1 MNNPTAVFRQHILKS
16 RITDKEYNMIN
27 RFIPIEKAAISP
39 AAFKT
44 NKFDDAKFG
53 ILPIPDSGEIISL
66 CNVAEDSNNRKYLH
80 RFADLD
86 SYGDFNSFQPDQS
99 KRFIFTNRNRIYAP
113 YILSDLNFF
122 GIWIW
127 HASPNKN
134 APEKDYVKS
143 RFLEELDA
151 IELCNIDAGSL
162 EELVKI
168 LAEKIDFRPHS
179 GKTLFFFRTSE
190 NFEGVLCTEE
200 QLITKSSGTA
210 LAPSCNELP
219 VYHFSEMDVLPC
231 GKFSFYRHVFAGR
244 PCGLYLVRNPLSI
257 VKDIISSSV
266 SWSQYKLLGKTRKEH
281 DTIKTFIDSIPE
293 KNIIEKIAAE
303 CYCSIED
310 AENLF
315 LQFLEHAQNCLDGK
329 LPEDEIIDAA
339 ISSNQKLL
347 QKATDKIRADWEKK
361 NEGLMQEAERKLDTL
376 KSNIISKEKVLQETQ
391 ERIQKKQSELNSLE
405 KALSQKEKLAEDI
418 QKAVAE
424 KIKEAR
430 KNTAE
435 FMASMMFTERP
446 PISPAESFAGTAY
459 HICPESDD
467 QKNLQEYASW
477 EDVLDFASGEFEK
490 AGVAQDCR
498 TGLAAFLFSAY
509 REKQP
514 ILLAGPNALDIAQAF
529 CAAAA
534 AKKHGVL
541 CCEGHCDGQT
551 FSQIGTEGERI
562 VIIHNLLTGGWMNRL
577 PEILAHKNIF
587 YIAVHPYTEDI
598 RTEPKSLF
606 GSMLPLFTEFFV
618 DQKASGNYGCGSPA
632 ASFMDEFETP
642 SPAPERPPRIS
653 SKFTLSP
660 LVRNRSLC
668 LISSMNLMDSS
679 GTQDERFFFAVLPAA
694 YVSMETDQLAE
705 ALNDFQHISKEQ
717 KQRLKYILG
726 DME

>member
-1 MNNPTAVFRQHILKS
+1 
-16 RITDKEYNMIN
+16 MIN
-27 RFIPIEKAAISP
+27 RFIPIEKAAMNP
-39 AAFKT
+39 AAFKIDT
-44 NKFDDAKFG
+44 FDDTNPEAFPV
-53 ILPIPDSGEIISL
+53 LEPGEIISL
-66 CNVAEDSNNRKYLH
+66 FCIEEPPKDDLQCMR
-80 RFADLD
+80 RCADLD
-86 SYGDFNSFQPDQS
+86 SHGDFKPFQPNQS
-99 KRFIFTNRNRIYAP
+99 NQSAFPNKNCIYVSSTP
-113 YILSDLNFF
+113 SDV

-127 HASPNKN
+127 PASPNKN
-134 APEKDYVKS
+134 ATEKSSKEP
-143 RFLEELDA
+143 RFVNELVP
-151 IELCNIDAGSL
+151 IELHKTNARNLS
-162 EELVKI
+162 ELVRIMK
-168 LAEKIDFRPHS
+168 EKINFRPHS
-179 GKTLFFFRTSE
+179 DKTLFFFRAGSYY
-190 NFEGVLCTEE
+190 EGLLCTTD
-200 QLITKSSGTA
+200 QINTKGSGIVLSPNCTR
-210 LAPSCNELP
+210 LP
-219 VYHFSEMDVLPC
+219 VYHFSRKDILSC
-231 GKFSFYRHVFAGR
+231 GKFFFYRHVFAGR
-244 PCGLYLVRNPLSI
+244 PYGLYLIREPLSI

-266 SWSQYKLLGKTRKEH
+266 SRSQFKLLGKTRKEYK
-281 DTIKTFIDSIPE
+281 DERNAIQAFINSIPE
-293 KNIIEKIAAE
+293 ENIIEKIAAVFQ
-303 CYCSIED
+303 CSLGD
-310 AENLF
+310 AEDLF
-315 LQFLEHAQNCLDGK
+315 LRFLKHAQNCLDGK

-347 QKATDKIRADWEKK
+347 QKATDKIRADLEKK
-361 NEGLMQEAERKLDTL
+361 NEGLMQKTEQKLDAL
-376 KSNIISKEKVLQETQ
+376 KNDIMSKEKVLQETQ
-391 ERIQKKQSELNSLE
+391 EKIQRKQSELNSLE

-435 FMASMMFTERP
+435 FMASMMFTERT

-467 QKNLQEYASW
+467 QKNLQEYAVW
-477 EDVLDFASGEFEK
+477 EDALDFASGEFEK

-541 CCEGHCDGQT
+541 CCEGHCDGQI
-551 FSQIGTEGERI
+551 FSQIGAEGERI

-632 ASFMDEFETP
+632 ASFIDEFETP

-717 KQRLKYILG
+717 KQRLIYVLG
-726 DME
+726 DVE

>member
-1 MNNPTAVFRQHILKS
+1 
-16 RITDKEYNMIN
+16 MIN

-134 APEKDYVKS
+134 DPEKDYVKS

-315 LQFLEHAQNCLDGK
+315 LQFLEHTQNCLDGK
-329 LPEDEIIDAA
+329 LQEDEIIDAA

-361 NEGLMQEAERKLDTL
+361 NEELMQEAERKLDTL
-376 KSNIISKEKVLQETQ
+376 KSNIISKEKILQETQ
-391 ERIQKKQSELNSLE
+391 ERIQKKQSELDSLE

-551 FSQIGTEGERI
+551 FSQIGADGERI

>member
-1 MNNPTAVFRQHILKS
+1 
-16 RITDKEYNMIN
+16 MIN
-27 RFIPIEKAAISP
+27 RFIPIKKAAMNP
-39 AAFKT
+39 AAFKID
-44 NKFDDAKFG
+44 KFDDAKPESFPV
-53 ILPIPDSGEIISL
+53 LEPGEIISL
-66 CNVAEDSNNRKYLH
+66 CSVEEDGNNIKYLH

-86 SYGDFNSFQPDQS
+86 SDGDFKSFQPDQS
-99 KRFIFTNRNRIYAP
+99 KPFMFANRDHIYDP
-113 YILSDLNFF
+113 HLSDLHFPFDLNFC

-127 HASPNKN
+127 HTSPNKKD
-134 APEKDYVKS
+134 PEKDYVTS
-143 RFLEELDA
+143 RFWEKLDA
-151 IELCNIDAGSL
+151 IELCNINAGNL

-168 LAEKIDFRPHS
+168 LTEKIDFRPHS
-179 GKTLFFFRTSE
+179 EKTLFFFRTSE
-190 NFEGVLCTEE
+190 NFEGVLCTKE
-200 QLITKSSGTA
+200 QLITKGSGTA

-219 VYHFSEMDVLPC
+219 VYHFSEMDILPC

-244 PCGLYLVRNPLSI
+244 PCGLYLVKEPLSI
-257 VKDIISSSV
+257 VKDIMSSSV
-266 SWSQYKLLGKTRKEH
+266 FRSQFKLLGKTRKEYK
-281 DTIKTFIDSIPE
+281 DKRNVIQAFINSIPE

-303 CYCSIED
+303 CYCSLED

-329 LPEDEIIDAA
+329 LLEDEIIDAA

-541 CCEGHCDGQT
+541 CCEEHCDGQT

-618 DQKASGNYGCGSPA
+618 DQKASGNYGYGSPA

-679 GTQDERFFFAVLPAA
+679 GTQGERFFFAVLPAA